1 MVGCSKTD
9 NCFPNSWYDRMTPS
23 IILIL
28 LGRVEHEPKLN
39 PAAETL
45 ESGNN
50 PSRACM
56 ADMDQ

>member
-1 MVGCSKTD
+1 
-9 NCFPNSWYDRMTPS
+9 MTPS

-28 LGRVEHEPKLN
+28 LGLVEHEPN

-50 PSRACM
+50 SSRACM